1 MQTKVFRYRWLF
13 WIAILLHSI
22 SVLGSFFAIMQFRRD
37 KFEAETFLYIILFL
51 ALNILIVVALF
62 EKFRRTILLI
72 NLTFIPIFLW
82 FFLMV
87 LWNILHDIFS
97 IQSFKKSIIIGL
109 YLILINKYKYK
120 NVDNEID
127 EIGQNGN

>member
-1 MQTKVFRYRWLF
+1 
-13 WIAILLHSI
+13 
-22 SVLGSFFAIMQFRRD
+22 
-37 KFEAETFLYIILFL
+37 
-51 ALNILIVVALF
+51 
-62 EKFRRTILLI
+62 
-72 NLTFIPIFLW
+72 
-82 FFLMV
+82 MV

>member
-1 MQTKVFRYRWLF
+1 
-13 WIAILLHSI
+13 
-22 SVLGSFFAIMQFRRD
+22 MQFRRD

-72 NLTFIPIFLW
+72 NLTLIPIFLW

-87 LWNILHDIFS
+87 LWNIVHDIFS

-109 YLILINKYKYK
+109 YLILITKFKYN

>member
-1 MQTKVFRYRWLF
+1 M
-13 WIAILLHSI
+13 
-22 SVLGSFFAIMQFRRD
+22 MQFRKG
-37 KFEAETFLYIILFL
+37 KFDTETFLYSLLFL
-51 ALNILIVVALF
+51 ALNILTVVALF
-62 EKFRRTILLI
+62 EKYRRTILLI
-72 NLTFIPIFLW
+72 NLTLIPIFLW

>member
-1 MQTKVFRYRWLF
+1 
-13 WIAILLHSI
+13 
-22 SVLGSFFAIMQFRRD
+22 MQFRRD
-37 KFEAETFLYIILFL
+37 RFEAKTFLYIILFF
-51 ALNILIVVALF
+51 ALNILIVIALF

-72 NLTFIPIFLW
+72 NLTLIPIFLW